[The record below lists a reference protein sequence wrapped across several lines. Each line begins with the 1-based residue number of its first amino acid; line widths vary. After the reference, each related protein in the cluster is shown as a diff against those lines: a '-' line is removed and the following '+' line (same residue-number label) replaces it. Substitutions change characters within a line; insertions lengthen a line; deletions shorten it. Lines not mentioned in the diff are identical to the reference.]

1 MKILLVD
8 DHGIV
13 RDGLRWM
20 LEGEPDIQI
29 VGEAADGQQLIEWL
43 AAYEGEVD
51 VVLLDIRM
59 PGVGGLEALQQLN
72 DVCDE
77 GTPAI
82 VVLSMHQ
89 EPAVVRRAIELG
101 AAGYLLKSTTREQL
115 LAALRHVAAGYCY
128 VQAEVTAPL
137 LEQVAG
143 RVSSPAPPQLTERER
158 DVLRLVAAGQ
168 ANRQIA
174 TQLGIGEATVKT
186 HLREAFARLN
196 AVNRAEAVATALQRG
211 LLDQQ

>member
-1 MKILLVD
+1 MRILLVD

-20 LEGEPDIQI
+20 LEGEADIQI
-29 VGEAADGQQLIEWL
+29 VGEAADGGQLIEWL
-43 AAYEGEVD
+43 DAHEGEVD
-51 VVLLDIRM
+51 VVVLDIRM
-59 PGVGGLEALQQLN
+59 PGIGGLEALQQLN
-72 DVCDE
+72 DVRE
-77 GTPAI
+77 QRIPAI

-89 EPAVVRRAIELG
+89 EPAVVRRAVELG

-115 LAALRHVAAGYCY
+115 LSALRHVAAGYCY

-143 RVSSPAPPQLTERER
+143 RVPSPAPPELTDRER

-174 TQLGIGEATVKT
+174 AHLGIGEATVKA